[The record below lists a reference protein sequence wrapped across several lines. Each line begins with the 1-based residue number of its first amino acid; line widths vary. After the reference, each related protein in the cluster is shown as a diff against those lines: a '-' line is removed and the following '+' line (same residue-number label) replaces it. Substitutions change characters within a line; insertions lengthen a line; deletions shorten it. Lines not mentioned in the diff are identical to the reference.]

1 MSDIKATLNSA
12 RGVAGAAPTALPE
25 RQRAPT
31 GIQQKTVPGNLLP
44 PGSEAGSS
52 GDAEALIKEFIA
64 PPDHVR
70 AWLGDPMIGPVLAQ
84 VSRELAPEG
93 SAEDAQARYAAS
105 VIETHLAAR
114 KHLASRLNA
123 LIRA

>member
-1 MSDIKATLNSA
+1 MSEIKATINSA
-12 RGVAGAAPTALPE
+12 RGVSGTTPTALPG
-25 RQRAPT
+25 RQPSPSEVGR
-31 GIQQKTVPGNLLP
+31 KSVPDSLPLPGGEAQRGN
-44 PGSEAGSS
+44 
-52 GDAEALIKEFIA
+52 DADALIREFIA

-84 VSRELAPEG
+84 ISRELAPEG
-93 SAEDAQARYAAS
+93 VSEDPQARYAAS

-114 KHLASRLNA
+114 KQLASRLNA